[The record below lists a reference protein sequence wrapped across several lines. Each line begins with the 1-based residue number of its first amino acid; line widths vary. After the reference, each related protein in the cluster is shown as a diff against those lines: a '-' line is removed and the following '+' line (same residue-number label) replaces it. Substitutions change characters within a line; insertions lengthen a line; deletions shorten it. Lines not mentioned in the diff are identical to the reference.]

1 MPKHSQKLTSD
12 ARRIAAARMSLEV
25 CCLKAAISLTQETNE
40 SGNYKNPV
48 EKMKTCVNM
57 RQGLHNLEEVGSD
70 TKGICNSAAYY
81 L

>member
-1 MPKHSQKLTSD
+1 
-12 ARRIAAARMSLEV
+12 MSLEV

-48 EKMKTCVNM
+48 EKMKTSANM
-57 RQGLHNLEEVGSD
+57 RQGLHNLEEMGSE
-70 TKGICNSAAYY
+70 TKDICNSTAYR